1 MLWVFK
7 HSSFSVLQYFHQHFN
22 AVSLKTT
29 GKWQTS
35 RDTSFP
41 ALDRGGG
48 LAPTHPQGV
57 PNTAQSPHRR
67 SVPLSLSCSCI
78 APERS
83 PNL

>member
-57 PNTAQSPHRR
+57 PNTGCPQENGKGIQFF
-67 SVPLSLSCSCI
+67 LSAGL
-78 APERS
+78 
-83 PNL
+83 L